1 MSKLSVPQA
10 AERLGVSPARIRQR
24 IKDGSLVAEKI
35 GGRWLV
41 DLEGSRPQHA
51 QLGRPVSPSAVWWS
65 LASAEV
71 AKVAVPILAASSA
84 LSEVQKAM
92 RPVIDADVSP
102 KADVFLKAV
111 ASALD
116 VSAFRAAVKP
126 AIDSATLSR
135 SLLPRM
141 RLAELVLA
149 DLAEAS
155 ISKPDD
161 DEVAVGAESRGE
173 QLDFMAPGFV
183 AEAKKLSRSSRD
195 RAVHRFAGAVQDG
208 DHNKLLAWL
217 SNRGARIGYVAAGS
231 DLAALR
237 ADDRLLVSGVSHPD
251 SNLDDPRIVEAYAS
265 VDDVDAVVSDFWLE
279 KPGVDERSNVVLHV
293 VPVRPPEIGPLLLA
307 ADLAEHGGP
316 REVQRAHEL
325 LSVAMNTLVSAE
337 GNKQAPPDRA
347 LP

>member
-1 MSKLSVPQA
+1 MSKLSVSQA

-24 IKDGSLVAEKI
+24 IKDDSLVAEKI

-41 DLEGSRPQHA
+41 DLESSRPQHA
-51 QLGRPVSPSAVWWS
+51 QRGRPVSPAAVWWS

-71 AKVAVPILAASSA
+71 AKLAVPSLAASSA

-92 RPVIDADVSP
+92 RPLFN
-102 KADVFLKAV
+102 DVFHKAA

-126 AIDSATLSR
+126 AIDSAAPNR

-141 RLAELVLA
+141 RLAELLLA
-149 DLAEAS
+149 DLCEAS
-155 ISKPDD
+155 ISKPDE
-161 DEVAVGAESRGE
+161 DEAAVDPAPIGE
-173 QLDFMAPGFV
+173 QLNFMAPGFV
-183 AEAKKLSRSSRD
+183 AEAKKLSRSSRN

-217 SNRGARIGYVAAGS
+217 SNRGARIGYLGAGS

-251 SNLDDPRIVEAYAS
+251 SKFDDPRIVEAYVS
-265 VDDVDAVVSDFWLE
+265 VDEVDAVVSDFWLE
-279 KPGVDERSNVVLHV
+279 NPGVDERPNVVLHV
-293 VPVRPPEIGPLLLA
+293 VPVRPPQIGPLLLA
-307 ADLAEHGGP
+307 ADLAEHSGP

-325 LSVAMNTLVSAE
+325 LNVAMNTLVSAE
-337 GNKQAPPDRA
+337 GDTQGTPDRA

>member
-24 IKDGSLVAEKI
+24 IKDDSLVAEKI

-41 DLEGSRPQHA
+41 DLENSRPKHA
-51 QLGRPVSPSAVWWS
+51 QSGRPVSPAAVWWS
-65 LASAEV
+65 LAAGEV
-71 AKVAVPILAASSA
+71 ANRAVPSLAASSA
-84 LSEVQKAM
+84 LSEVQRAT
-92 RPVIDADVSP
+92 RPLCN
-102 KADVFLKAV
+102 DVFHKAA

-126 AIDSATLSR
+126 AIDSAAPNR

-141 RLAELVLA
+141 RLAERVLA
-149 DLAEAS
+149 DLSEAG
-155 ISKPDD
+155 ISKPDE
-161 DEVAVGAESRGE
+161 DEAAVDAAPRGE
-173 QLDFMAPGFV
+173 QLNLMAPGFV
-183 AEAKKLSRSSRD
+183 AEAKKLSRSSRN
-195 RAVHRFAGAVQDG
+195 RAVHRFASAVQEG

-237 ADDRLLVSGVSHPD
+237 ADDRLIVSGVSHPD
-251 SNLDDPRIVEAYAS
+251 SNLDDPRNVEAYVS
-265 VDDVDAVVSDFWLE
+265 VDDVNAVVSDLWLE
-279 KPGVDERSNVVLHV
+279 KPGVDERPNVVLHV
-293 VPVRPPEIGPLLLA
+293 VPVRPPEISPMLLA
-307 ADLAEHGGP
+307 ADLAEHNGP

-325 LSVAMNTLVSAE
+325 LSIAMNTLVSAE
-337 GNKQAPPDRA
+337 GNTQEPPERA